1 MSESKARW
9 PPKIGDHVQIVATGA
24 SGVVMDGNDARR
36 FRVAIYSHESGT
48 VTAPPPDLHPQRAL
62 PRNGAAGDG
71 SPSAGTTPATGKVAP
86 SASAAGSFLEH
97 CKRVQSW
104 WAYLQIASSQCFVAG
119 RTSSDLDTP
128 LFVMAAVPT

>member
-48 VTAPPPDLHPQRAL
+48 VTAPPYRTFTLRELCPETVPPVTVPPVLAPARRRA
-62 PRNGAAGDG
+62 R
-71 SPSAGTTPATGKVAP
+71 
-86 SASAAGSFLEH
+86 
-97 CKRVQSW
+97 
-104 WAYLQIASSQCFVAG
+104 
-119 RTSSDLDTP
+119 
-128 LFVMAAVPT
+128 